1 MEFDGNFEIE
11 DATVEE
17 VWLALSDPVLIK
29 QCLDGCQYML
39 AVDGEE
45 VDFDAVRE
53 RVPEEDPSTLPEA
66 DAETIAERAFD
77 EGGVYATEIG
87 TSVGSVNPTFET
99 VVRITDREF
108 PAMTA
113 TAEGAASNS
122 SVELTSWMELT
133 ESDDGGVLVE
143 WGAETEVFGRVAQ
156 LGGRVI
162 NPVANRIVNRFF
174 SNVESRLV
182 DVGEDEAGVGERIRN
197 LL

>member
-1 MEFDGNFEIE
+1 MEFNGSFEIE
-11 DATVEE
+11 NATVEE

-29 QCLDGCQYML
+29 QCLDGCRYL
-39 AVDGEE
+39 IEIDDED
-45 VDFDAVRE
+45 VDFDVVRE
-53 RVPEEDPSTLPEA
+53 RVDDEDPPTLPEA
-66 DAETIAERAFD
+66 EPETIAERAFV

-133 ESDDGGVLVE
+133 ESDGGVVVE
-143 WGAETEVFGRVAQ
+143 WGAEPEVFGRVAQ

-174 SNVESRLV
+174 SNVEARLA
-182 DVGEDEAGVGERIRN
+182 DVGEEGVGVGERIRN

>member
-1 MEFDGNFEIE
+1 MEFNGKFEIE
-11 DATVEE
+11 GATIEE
-17 VWLALSDPVLIK
+17 VWLALSDPVLIQ

-39 AVDGEE
+39 AVDGED

-53 RVPEEDPSTLPEA
+53 RVADDDPPTLPEA
-66 DAETIAERAFD
+66 DVDEIADRSFE

-87 TSVGSVNPTFET
+87 TSVGSVNPTFQT
-99 VVRITDREF
+99 VVRIADREF
-108 PAMTA
+108 PEMTA

-122 SVELTSWMELT
+122 SVEVNSWMSLT
-133 ESDDGGVLVE
+133 ESDDGAVVE

-174 SNVESRLV
+174 SNVEARLS
-182 DVGEDEAGVGERIRN
+182 DVGEEDAAGVGERIRN